1 MGEITQLLQLSRDGA
16 DGARNELFNL
26 VYGELRRL
34 AHRKLAGG
42 NSLQLDAPS
51 LVNEAYLRLM
61 EQPSLPGG
69 NRHMFFA
76 YASGVMRSVI
86 IDCVREQQ
94 SLKRGAGAEPLT
106 LTTGLRDRIAVFRG
120 PDLEA
125 LDTALEDLGRAD
137 PRARQIVEMRYF
149 GGMSIEEIADALE
162 TSPATVKRS
171 WQKARAYLFDMLK
184 A

>member
-1 MGEITQLLQLSRDGA
+1 MGEITELLQLSRDGA

-34 AHRKLAGG
+34 AHRKLVGG
-42 NSLQLDAPS
+42 NGLHLDAPS

-61 EQPSLPGG
+61 EQPCLPGG

-86 IDCVREQQ
+86 IDYVREQN
-94 SLKRGAGAEPLT
+94 SLKRGAGEEPLT
-106 LTTGLRDRIAVFRG
+106 LTTGLRDRVAVFRG

-125 LDTALEDLGRAD
+125 LDVALEDLDRAD
-137 PRARQIVEMRYF
+137 PRARQVVEMRYF
-149 GGMSIEEIADALE
+149 GGMSIEEIAEALDS
-162 TSPATVKRS
+162 SPATVKRC
-171 WQKARAYLFDMLK
+171 WQKARAFLYDLLK